1 MKKMIIYEPAMCC
14 STGLCG
20 VSVDPE
26 LLRIS
31 TVLSSLNKN
40 GIKVIRYNLSSA
52 PQEFV
57 KNTEVNKLMSVGG
70 VEALPITVLD
80 GEIVKKGS
88 YPTNDELALLL
99 NVPQNYLGVEAAKVK
114 VIPKKNNGGCN
125 CKGGCC

>member
-20 VSVDPE
+20 VSVDPQ

-40 GIKVIRYNLSSA
+40 GIKVVRYNLSSA

-70 VEALPITVLD
+70 VEVLPITVLD

-88 YPTNDELALLL
+88 YPTNDELARLL
-99 NVPQNYLGVEAAKVK
+99 NVPKNYLGVEAAKVK
-114 VIPKKNNGGCN
+114 VTPKKNDGGCN

>member
-1 MKKMIIYEPAMCC
+1 MKKMFIYEPAMCC

-31 TVLSSLNKN
+31 TVISSLKKN
-40 GIKVIRYNLSSA
+40 GIEVVRFNLSNA

-57 KNTEVNKLMSVGG
+57 KNQMVNKMMSAEG
-70 VEALPITVLD
+70 VEVLPITVLD

-88 YPTNDELALLL
+88 YPTNDELIRLL
-99 NVPQNYLGVEAAKVK
+99 NVPRSYLGVKSAKTK
-114 VIPKKNNGGCN
+114 VTPSQGNGGCG